1 MTVGVCRLRLR
12 LRGSGSLKD
21 KRQVVR
27 SVLER
32 VRQRYRVAAAEVDD
46 QEEWQLAT
54 LGFSCVSNSHRHA
67 DEVLDSV
74 IAYIE
79 ETRPDV
85 EIIAVE
91 RAVEEPL

>member
-1 MTVGVCRLRLR
+1 M
-12 LRGSGSLKD
+12 
-21 KRQVVR
+21 VR
-27 SVLER
+27 SVLDR

-46 QEEWQLAT
+46 QDERQLAT

-67 DEVLDSV
+67 DEVLDSI

-85 EIIAVE
+85 EILAVE
-91 RAVEEPL
+91 RTVEEML